1 MRRISLNKIPHKKL
15 YSKDHSIK
23 DRFNLD
29 RLLLKILTR
38 SRKNFL
44 TRLAILFTKIGNGQL
59 WLLFSFLVLMY
70 NVPIG
75 LSFQFAIILQ
85 LYIQVGLKKLVKR
98 TRPYLVYKDLKSLY
112 TPPDPYSFPSGHTC
126 AAFTMVF
133 VSDIILPSVLP
144 IFLIIAL
151 IIAFSRIYLAV
162 HYPSDIIG
170 GVIVAYI
177 SSKIGIFISELVTGM
192 IL

>member
-1 MRRISLNKIPHKKL
+1 MSKIPQKKL
-15 YSKDHSIK
+15 KPKNLSFFENFNI
-23 DRFNLD
+23 DRF
-29 RLLLKILTR
+29 LLYIFTR

-44 TRLAILFTKIGNGQL
+44 TRIAILFTKIGNGQL
-59 WLLFSFLVLMY
+59 WLLFSILVIAY

-85 LYIQVGLKKLVKR
+85 LYIQIGLKNLFKR
-98 TRPYLVYKDLKSLY
+98 TRPYLVYKDLNYLY
-112 TPPDPYSFPSGHTC
+112 APPDPYSFPSGHTC

-133 VSDIILPSVLP
+133 VSHLALPSVLP

-162 HYPSDIIG
+162 HYPSDVFAGI
-170 GVIVAYI
+170 IVAYI
-177 SSKIGIFISELVTGM
+177 SAKIGLIFAQLVTGV
-192 IL
+192 LL